1 VATSSSSS
9 SAKKV
14 AKLAQRGKGK
24 KVRFQGGTLF
34 PAVVLGVVVL
44 GLLTIVY
51 ARQSRP
57 DPGSFPPQVGDHWH
71 AAYGIYVCDGWLP
84 KFVGAKEEQVTDSQG
99 NRTLVN
105 DTFARTGIHSH
116 DDGVIHYHPYSSA
129 SVGRRAV
136 LGIYHDV
143 YGVEL
148 SEDRLELPEDQGGD
162 VYDVDDF
169 QCNGEDVEIK
179 VVAWDSY
186 TDTGPGQ
193 IYITNL
199 NDVRITNDGMVF
211 VVAVVPVGTE
221 ISMPPWAPELPALGA
236 VDGGDVPTT
245 TVAPG
250 DTTTADTATDTSAPA
265 DGTETTVADDTVTAT
280 TGG

>member
-1 VATSSSSS
+1 MATSSSSS

-84 KFVGAKEEQVTDSQG
+84 KIVGAQEEQVTDSLG
-99 NRTLVN
+99 NRSLVN
-105 DTFARTGIHSH
+105 ETFARTGIHSH

-129 SVGRRAV
+129 SIGSRAR

-143 YGVEL
+143 YGIEL
-148 SEDRLELPEDQGGD
+148 SEDRLELPEEQGGE

-169 QCNGEDVEIK
+169 TCNGEDVEIK

-186 TDTGPGQ
+186 TDTGPGNV
-193 IYITNL
+193 YITGL

-211 VVAVVPVGTE
+211 VVAVVPVGTDV
-221 ISMPPWAPELPALGA
+221 SMPPWAPELPELGA
-236 VDGGDVPTT
+236 VDQGNVPTT
-245 TVAPG
+245 TI
-250 DTTTADTATDTSAPA
+250 APA
-265 DGTETTVADDTVTAT
+265 DTTATTEDSSTDTTAPADDTVTAT